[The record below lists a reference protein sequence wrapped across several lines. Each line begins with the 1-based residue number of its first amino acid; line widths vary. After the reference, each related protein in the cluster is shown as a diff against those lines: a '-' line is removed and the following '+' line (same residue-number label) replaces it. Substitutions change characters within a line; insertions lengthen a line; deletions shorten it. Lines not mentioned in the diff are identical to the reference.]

1 MLTQW
6 NKMST
11 QYGKHN
17 FFPQIPSLSLW
28 ACEDAFWDWG
38 RLLQSSA
45 ASQRCRHEGMMW
57 RLRYSTNKGKIF
69 WFFFSQINTTKS
81 FAGSHSQW
89 LYGKK
94 KKTEKKTHR
103 HKSRRCVG
111 GKWAKWERRKE
122 RVKQVDVWVSAV
134 LCLAL
139 IGELGKE
146 WCSSVHPSTGCASPP
161 DLTKP

>member
-1 MLTQW
+1 MVNIIFFPKYPLCHCEHARTLSETEAVYFKAPLPHRDAGMKAWCEGCAIPRTKGKSFVFFSAKLTQQ
-6 NKMST
+6 N
-11 QYGKHN
+11 
-17 FFPQIPSLSLW
+17 
-28 ACEDAFWDWG
+28 
-38 RLLQSSA
+38 LLLA
-45 ASQRCRHEGMMW
+45 RP
-57 RLRYSTNKGKIF
+57 
-69 WFFFSQINTTKS
+69 
-81 FAGSHSQW
+81 HSDFM
-89 LYGKK
+89 GKK
-94 KKTEKKTHR
+94 KKWKKKTHR